1 MNEVVYLILRQMRR
15 PALILL
21 VAYSVAMLGISL
33 IPTIN
38 SEGEPSY
45 LTLFQAFYWVSYT
58 ATTIGYGEMPQPFS
72 EWQRMWVA
80 LSIYYTVPAWFY
92 AIGKVIAL
100 LQDPTFQHALSES
113 RFARQVAK
121 QRHKFCI
128 VCGFGEAGQRL
139 VHLLLNAGYQ
149 CIVIDKDPVRISRMA
164 LDPVMHSV
172 LAINGDAFSVE
183 LLLKAGVQS
192 PHCRAVI
199 AITDS
204 EAVNIK
210 VALAARLLTTDQTRF
225 QIICRTYTRA
235 GSANAKSFDTDAVI
249 NTNQIFA
256 LRLIT
261 ALRRPAIAELVTRLQ
276 GRPGDRHESPPQPPG
291 GHWIICG
298 NDALGKTLKRFLDY
312 EGVDCTMIDPGLPS
326 APGQVRGLGT
336 EAVTLRE
343 ARIDRAQAIVA
354 AYKSDSDNLS
364 IAVTAKGMHPSLF
377 VVGKQNHSADQRL
390 FAVAGFDRVMAEA
403 DLIVSEVFPRIA
415 QSLLSRFMKVLWHQ
429 DDAWGQRLLQ
439 RITQLTGE
447 HNPHHFV
454 LKVDAQRAP
463 AIMNEM
469 QSGRLLRLQSLWML
483 PNDPQTAND
492 AIPLLLLRNQQEI
505 VLPNAAT
512 SLQAGDQVLILYHR
526 EEIGWRMQRA
536 ARDEHELYY
545 ATHGRDK
552 PISHFMNY
560 LLKKLDP

>member
-192 PHCRAVI
+192 PHGRAVI

-235 GSANAKSFDTDAVI
+235 GSANAKSFNTDATI

-354 AYKSDSDNLS
+354 AYKSDPDNLS
-364 IAVTAKGMHPSLF
+364 IAVTAKNMQPSLF
-377 VVGKQNHSADQRL
+377 VVGKQNHSSDQRL

-403 DLIVSEVFPRIA
+403 DLIVSEVYPRIA
-415 QSLLSRFMKVLWHQ
+415 QNLLSRFMKVLWHQ
-429 DDAWGQRLLQ
+429 NEAWGQKLLR
-439 RITQLTGE
+439 RIETLTGD
-447 HNPHHFV
+447 HNPRHHI
-454 LKVDAQRAP
+454 LKVDKQRAP
-463 AIMNEM
+463 AIINEL

-483 PNDPQTAND
+483 PDKPETAND
-492 AIPLLLLRNQQEI
+492 AIPLLILRNQQQI
-505 VLPNAAT
+505 ILPSAAT
-512 SLQAGDQVLILYHR
+512 SLQEGDQVLIIYHDPA
-526 EEIGWRMQRA
+526 IGSRIRRA
-536 ARDEHELYY
+536 ARDENELYY

-552 PISHFMNY
+552 PLAYLTNY
-560 LLKKLDP
+560 LLKKLDL

>member
-21 VAYSVAMLGISL
+21 VAYSIAMLGISL

-58 ATTIGYGEMPQPFS
+58 ATTIGYGELPLPFS

-183 LLLKAGVQS
+183 LLLKSGIQS
-192 PHCRAVI
+192 PYCRAVI

-235 GSANAKSFDTDAVI
+235 GSANAKSFNTDAVI

-261 ALRRPAIAELVTRLQ
+261 ALRRPAIAELVARLQ
-276 GRPGDRHESPPQPPG
+276 GRPGERHEPPPQPPG
-291 GHWIICG
+291 GRWIICG

-364 IAVTAKGMHPSLF
+364 IAVTAKAMHPSLF

-439 RITQLTGE
+439 RIALLTGE
-447 HNPHHFV
+447 RNPHHFV

-463 AIMNEM
+463 AIMSEM

-526 EEIGWRMQRA
+526 EETGWRMQRA

-552 PISHFMNY
+552 PISHLMNY

>member
-139 VHLLLNAGYQ
+139 VHLLLNAGDH

-415 QSLLSRFMKVLWHQ
+415 QSLLSLFMKVLWHQ

-454 LKVDAQRAP
+454 LKVDTQRAP

-536 ARDEHELYY
+536 ARDENELYY

>member
-454 LKVDAQRAP
+454 LKVDTQRAP

-536 ARDEHELYY
+536 ARDEH
-545 ATHGRDK
+545 
-552 PISHFMNY
+552 
-560 LLKKLDP
+560 

>member
-454 LKVDAQRAP
+454 LKVDTQRAP

-536 ARDEHELYY
+536 ARDENELYY

>member
-1 MNEVVYLILRQMRR
+1 MNEVVYLIMRQMRR

-21 VAYSVAMLGISL
+21 GTYSLAMLGISL
-33 IPTIN
+33 IPAIN
-38 SEGEPSY
+38 SEGELTY
-45 LTLFQAFYWVSYT
+45 LSLFQAFYWISYT
-58 ATTIGYGEMPQPFS
+58 ATTIGFGELPQAFS
-72 EWQRMWVA
+72 EWQRMWVV

-113 RFARQVAK
+113 RFARQVEK
-121 QRHKFCI
+121 QRSRFCI
-128 VCGFGEAGQRL
+128 ICGFGESGQRL
-139 VHLLLNAGYQ
+139 VRLLLNSGYQ
-149 CIVIDKDPVRISRMA
+149 CVVIDSDPVRINKMA
-164 LDPVMHSV
+164 LDPSLHGV
-172 LAINGDAFSVE
+172 LAITGDAFSVE

-210 VALAARLLTTDQTRF
+210 VSLAARLLTSDQTRF
-225 QIICRTYTRA
+225 QVICRTYTRA
-235 GSANAKSFDTDAVI
+235 GSANAKSFNTDATI

-256 LRLIT
+256 LRLTT
-261 ALRRPAIAELVTRLQ
+261 ALRRPAIAELITRLQ
-276 GRPGDRHESPPQPPG
+276 STPGERYESPPQPPM

-298 NDALGKTLKRFLDY
+298 NDALGKTLKRYLDY
-312 EGVDCTMIDPGLPS
+312 EGVDCTIIDPDLPT
-326 APGQVRGLGT
+326 APGQVRGIGT

-364 IAVTAKGMHPSLF
+364 IAVTAKNMQPSLF
-377 VVGKQNHSADQRL
+377 VVGKQNHSSDQRL

-403 DLIVSEVFPRIA
+403 DLIVSEIYPRIA

-429 DDAWGQRLLQ
+429 NEAWGQKLLQ
-439 RITQLTGE
+439 RLENLSGDY
-447 HNPHHFV
+447 NPRHHI
-454 LKVDAQRAP
+454 LKVDKQRAP
-463 AIMNEM
+463 AIITEL

-483 PNDPQTAND
+483 PDRPETAND
-492 AIPLLLLRNQQEI
+492 AIPLLILRNQQQI

-512 SLQAGDQVLILYHR
+512 SLQEGDQVLIIYHQPD
-526 EEIGWRMQRA
+526 IGRRIQRA
-536 ARDEHELYY
+536 ARDENELYY

-552 PISHFMNY
+552 PVSHLTNY
-560 LLKKLDP
+560 LRKKLDL

>member
-21 VAYSVAMLGISL
+21 IAYAVAMLGITL
-33 IPTIN
+33 IPTMN

-58 ATTIGYGEMPQPFS
+58 ATTIGYGELPLPFS

-121 QRHKFCI
+121 QRRRFCI

-183 LLLKAGVQS
+183 LLLKSGIQS
-192 PHCRAVI
+192 PYCRAVI

-235 GSANAKSFDTDAVI
+235 GSANAKSFNTDAVI

-261 ALRRPAIAELVTRLQ
+261 ALRRPAIAELVARLQ
-276 GRPGDRHESPPQPPG
+276 GRPGERHEPPPQPPG
-291 GHWIICG
+291 GRWIICG

-364 IAVTAKGMHPSLF
+364 IAVTAKAMHPSLF

-429 DDAWGQRLLQ
+429 DDTWGQRLLQ
-439 RITQLTGE
+439 RITLLTGE

-469 QSGRLLRLQSLWML
+469 
-483 PNDPQTAND
+483 
-492 AIPLLLLRNQQEI
+492 
-505 VLPNAAT
+505 
-512 SLQAGDQVLILYHR
+512 
-526 EEIGWRMQRA
+526 
-536 ARDEHELYY
+536 
-545 ATHGRDK
+545 
-552 PISHFMNY
+552 
-560 LLKKLDP
+560 

>member
-58 ATTIGYGEMPQPFS
+58 ATTIGYGELPLPFS

-121 QRHKFCI
+121 QRHRFCI
-128 VCGFGEAGQRL
+128 VCGFGESGQRL

-164 LDPVMHSV
+164 LDPVMHGV

-183 LLLKAGVQS
+183 LLLKSGIQS
-192 PHCRAVI
+192 PYCRAVI

-261 ALRRPAIAELVTRLQ
+261 ALRRPAIAELVARLQ
-276 GRPGDRHESPPQPPG
+276 GRPGERHEPPPQPPG

-326 APGQVRGLGT
+326 GEGQVRGLGT

-364 IAVTAKGMHPSLF
+364 IAVTAKAMHPSLF

-526 EEIGWRMQRA
+526 EEIGWRMQRT

-552 PISHFMNY
+552 PISHLMNY

>member
-1 MNEVVYLILRQMRR
+1 MRSERVWFGFFVLLALTLNFGFVYGEISNPEHHDKLELFFAFIISLVCTIMKFGDRSHLGSLMLAASLVADVQLFCAVCAWTFSVSLLESSTMATIVSFTAGALIANIISVVLVVIEAATLRRCRAMNEVVYLILRQMRR

-276 GRPGDRHESPPQPPG
+276 GRPGERHESPPQPPG

-298 NDALGKTLKRFLDY
+298 NDALGKTLKRPAKSAASAPKPSPCVKRVLTAPRPLSPPTNRIRTIFPSPSPPKA
-312 EGVDCTMIDPGLPS
+312 CTPRSSSLVNRTTAPISASLPS
-326 APGQVRGLGT
+326 PVSTASWPKP
-336 EAVTLRE
+336 TLSS
-343 ARIDRAQAIVA
+343 AKSSRA
-354 AYKSDSDNLS
+354 S
-364 IAVTAKGMHPSLF
+364 PSLC
-377 VVGKQNHSADQRL
+377 SA
-390 FAVAGFDRVMAEA
+390 A
-403 DLIVSEVFPRIA
+403 S
-415 QSLLSRFMKVLWHQ
+415 
-429 DDAWGQRLLQ
+429 
-439 RITQLTGE
+439 
-447 HNPHHFV
+447 
-454 LKVDAQRAP
+454 
-463 AIMNEM
+463 
-469 QSGRLLRLQSLWML
+469 
-483 PNDPQTAND
+483 
-492 AIPLLLLRNQQEI
+492 
-505 VLPNAAT
+505 
-512 SLQAGDQVLILYHR
+512 
-526 EEIGWRMQRA
+526 
-536 ARDEHELYY
+536 
-545 ATHGRDK
+545 
-552 PISHFMNY
+552 
-560 LLKKLDP
+560 

>member
-164 LDPVMHSV
+164 LDPVMHGV

-183 LLLKAGVQS
+183 LLLKSGIQS
-192 PHCRAVI
+192 PYCRAVI

-261 ALRRPAIAELVTRLQ
+261 ALRRPAIAELVARLQ
-276 GRPGDRHESPPQPPG
+276 GRPGERHEPPPQPPG

-326 APGQVRGLGT
+326 GEGQVRGLGT

-364 IAVTAKGMHPSLF
+364 IAVTAKAMHPSLF

-526 EEIGWRMQRA
+526 EEIGWRVQRT

-552 PISHFMNY
+552 PISHLMNY

>member
-21 VAYSVAMLGISL
+21 VAYSIAMLGISL

-80 LSIYYTVPAWFY
+80 LSIYYTVRAWFY

-121 QRHKFCI
+121 QRHRFCI

-276 GRPGDRHESPPQPPG
+276 GRPGERHESPPQPPG

-454 LKVDAQRAP
+454 LKVDTQRAP

-526 EEIGWRMQRA
+526 EEIGWRMQRT

-552 PISHFMNY
+552 PISHLMNY